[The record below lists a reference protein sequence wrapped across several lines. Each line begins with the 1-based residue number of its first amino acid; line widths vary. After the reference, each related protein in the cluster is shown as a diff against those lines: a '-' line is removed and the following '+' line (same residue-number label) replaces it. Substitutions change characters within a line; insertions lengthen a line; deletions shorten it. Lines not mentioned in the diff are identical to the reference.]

1 MGIPRKYFGSSGVL
15 SERLSNVRHNTVI
28 MYSANKAVTATYVFL
43 FSIIFVRYKL
53 YAMNIKM
60 VDLVGQYLKIKDEVD
75 TQMQNVINTSQF
87 IAGSKCKEFSANL
100 AQYTG
105 AEHCI
110 TCANGTDALQIALM
124 ALGLERGDEVIVPA
138 FTYIATAEVIALL
151 GLVPVLVDVEWDTF
165 NIDPSKIGE
174 AISPRTRAIVPV
186 HLFGQCA
193 NMEQILQIARKHNLF
208 VVEDNAQAMGANW
221 KGLLDGREN
230 PKSGTMG
237 NIGCTSFFPSKNLG
251 CFGDGGAMFTNDAA
265 LAGKLHCIA
274 NHGQKVKYHHS
285 MVGCNSRLDTLQAAV
300 LDVKLKSLDS
310 YVASRQSAAAYYLE
324 NLSGMEG
331 IELPVTAGYTTH
343 SYHQFTIKV
352 ADGKRDALKEF
363 LARRDIPSMVYYP
376 LPLHHQEAYR
386 DMAKIAGG
394 LENSVEL
401 SGRVLSLPM
410 HTELT
415 EEQLHYICKGIK
427 AFYR

>member
-1 MGIPRKYFGSSGVL
+1 
-15 SERLSNVRHNTVI
+15 
-28 MYSANKAVTATYVFL
+28 
-43 FSIIFVRYKL
+43 
-53 YAMNIKM
+53 MNIKM

-87 IAGSKCKEFSANL
+87 IAGAKCKEFSANL
-100 AQYTG
+100 AHYTG

-165 NIDPSKIGE
+165 NIDPSKIEE

-193 NMEQILQIARKHNLF
+193 NMEAILTIARKHNLF
-208 VVEDNAQAMGANW
+208 VVEDNAQSMGAHW
-221 KGLLDGREN
+221 KGVLDGKEN

-237 NIGCTSFFPSKNLG
+237 HIGCTSFFPSKNLG
-251 CFGDGGAMFTNDAA
+251 CFGDGGAMFTNDAE

-300 LDVKLKSLDS
+300 LDVKLKWLDE
-310 YVASRQSAAAYYLE
+310 YIASRQSAAAYYLE
-324 NLSGMEG
+324 NLAGMEG
-331 IELPVTAGYTTH
+331 VELPVTAEYTTH

-363 LARRDIPSMVYYP
+363 LAKRDIPSMVYYP
-376 LPLHHQEAYR
+376 LPLHYQDAYR
-386 DMAKIAGG
+386 DMAKIVGG
-394 LENSVEL
+394 LENSEEL

-410 HTELT
+410 HTELS